1 MKTCLVN
8 QLFDSTQFDGKK
20 KDFSDVEHLFDA
32 AIQYKGGTVSSRD
45 EVKETQVA
53 YFEEGFKLTIIHFR
67 RVGLNC
73 IDVQLR
79 GGIEGKEDAEFRII
93 YAIEDNKVAWG
104 RVVED
109 NFFSAMK
116 ARCSSGFRTYNVMNK
131 YPTNM

>member
-1 MKTCLVN
+1 MQRFISV
-8 QLFDSTQFDGKK
+8 
-20 KDFSDVEHLFDA
+20 
-32 AIQYKGGTVSSRD
+32 YKGGTVSSRD

-79 GGIEGKEDAEFRII
+79 GGIEGKEDAEFRKV

-104 RVVED
+104 KVVED

-116 ARCSSGFRTYNVMNK
+116 ARCSIGFRTYKVMNK
-131 YPTNM
+131 YQTNM